1 MDKDIKRFC
10 QKWNISEFAFF
21 GSVNTEKFNSD
32 SDIDILLSF
41 KNNAS
46 IGFFELSD
54 IKDEL
59 EKLLGRDVDIITKRG
74 LEKSKN
80 PVRKKSILN
89 SSKIIFSEEG

>member
-1 MDKDIKRFC
+1 MDKEIKRIC
-10 QKWNISEFAFF
+10 KKWNISEFSFF
-21 GSVNTEKFNSD
+21 GSVNTERFNSE
-32 SDIDILLSF
+32 SDIDILLTF

-54 IKDEL
+54 IKEEL
-59 EKLLGRDVDIITKRG
+59 EKVLGREVDIITKRG

-89 SSKIIFSEEG
+89 SSKIIFAE